1 MCVPNPCVSEA
12 QAVISQSRFP
22 SELKKDQLFLGN
34 LTNVLSKDYIQL
46 KMLGIKTVIHLT
58 PQKFESLEKE
68 FLCVHYQ
75 IEVFSKELEVLDLQ
89 PMVDQI
95 KEIMDDKEK

>member
-1 MCVPNPCVSEA
+1 
-12 QAVISQSRFP
+12 
-22 SELKKDQLFLGN
+22 
-34 LTNVLSKDYIQL
+34 
-46 KMLGIKTVIHLT
+46 MLGIKTVIHLT

-68 FLCVHYQ
+68 FECVHYQ

-95 KEIMDDKEK
+95 KEIMEDKQK

>member
-1 MCVPNPCVSEA
+1 MCIPNPCMSEA

-22 SELKKDQLFLGN
+22 SELKKGQLFLGN

-58 PQKFESLEKE
+58 PQKFETLDKDFE
-68 FLCVHYQ
+68 CIHYE
-75 IEVFSKELEVLDLQ
+75 IKVFSKELEVLDL
-89 PMVDQI
+89 
-95 KEIMDDKEK
+95 